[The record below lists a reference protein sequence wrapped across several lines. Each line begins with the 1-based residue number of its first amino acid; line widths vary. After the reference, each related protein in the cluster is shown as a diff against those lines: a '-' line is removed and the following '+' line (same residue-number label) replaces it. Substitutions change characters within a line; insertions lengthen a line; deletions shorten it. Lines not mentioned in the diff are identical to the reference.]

1 MADKELNLQ
10 TELILTEAVPIAC
23 VRLTGKITPFPE
35 GEFKDYVIKQFEG
48 KAEAVLIDLKEITYL
63 DSCALGLLTA
73 LYMSLFR
80 RKIPIAYMQAKP
92 EVRQIIATS
101 HLDRILPLFDV
112 PDEALAFI
120 RSQAAG

>member
-1 MADKELNLQ
+1 MADSELSLR

-23 VRLTGKITPFPE
+23 VRLAGKITPFPE
-35 GEFKDYVIKQFEG
+35 GEFKDYVVRQFEG
-48 KAEAVLIDLKEITYL
+48 KAGAVLIDLKDIAYL

-80 RKIPIAYMQAKP
+80 RNIPVAYMRATP

-120 RSQAAG
+120 RRQARG